1 MKRLALFSLLLG
13 LFAAMPATAAETE
26 ITINGSTT
34 VLPVMQ
40 AAGEAFM
47 AANPGINLSI
57 SGGGSGNGIKSLI
70 DGATDVAM
78 ASRAMEQKEI
88 DLAKSKGENP
98 VQTVVA
104 IDAIVPIVNPANKIS
119 EITLAQLKDL
129 YTGKIT
135 SWKDLGGEGPVVVI
149 SRDTSSGTYETW
161 EHLVMKKERVFPGA
175 LMQASN
181 GAVVQAVSKN
191 KNAIGYVGLGY
202 LDASTKGL
210 KVDGVM
216 ASAETAKSKKYE
228 ISRDLYIY
236 TNGAPAGAVKGLVD
250 FLLGAEGQKLVKEVG
265 FVPLN

>member
-1 MKRLALFSLLLG
+1 MKKVIGIVAAVLLLAANA
-13 LFAAMPATAAETE
+13 FADT
-26 ITINGSTT
+26 TIKVDGSTT
-34 VLPVMQ
+34 VLPIMQ
-40 AAGEAFM
+40 KVVEAYM
-47 AANPGINLSI
+47 KAHPDVKISV
-57 SGGGSGNGIKSLI
+57 SGGGSGNGIKALI
-70 DGATDVAM
+70 DGATDIAM

-104 IDAIVPIVNPANKIS
+104 IDAIVPVVNPASKLS

-161 EHLVMKKERVFPGA
+161 EGLVMKKERVFPGA

-202 LDASTKGL
+202 LDASTKPL
-210 KVDGVM
+210 KVDGVT
-216 ASAETAKSKKYE
+216 ATAETAKSKKYAV
-228 ISRDLYIY
+228 SRDLYIY
-236 TNGAPAGAVKGLVD
+236 TNGAPSGAAKGLVD

>member
-1 MKRLALFSLLLG
+1 MKKLIGIVAAFLMLAS
-13 LFAAMPATAAETE
+13 TAFAETA
-26 ITINGSTT
+26 IKVDGSTT
-34 VLPVMQ
+34 VLPIMQ
-40 AAGEAFM
+40 KVVEAYM
-47 AANPGINLSI
+47 KAHPDVKISV
-57 SGGGSGNGIKSLI
+57 SGGGSGNGIKALI
-70 DGATDVAM
+70 DGATDIAM

-104 IDAIVPIVNPANKIS
+104 IDAIVPVVNPANKLS

-161 EHLVMKKERVFPGA
+161 EGLVMKKERVFPGA

-191 KNAIGYVGLGY
+191 KNALGYVGLGY
-202 LDASTKGL
+202 LDASTKAL
-210 KVDGVM
+210 KVDGVE
-216 ASAETAKSKKYE
+216 ATAETAKSKKYA

>member
-1 MKRLALFSLLLG
+1 MKKLIGIVAAFLLLPST
-13 LFAAMPATAAETE
+13 AMADT
-26 ITINGSTT
+26 TIKVDGSTT
-34 VLPVMQ
+34 VLPIMQ
-40 AAGEAFM
+40 KVVEAYM
-47 AANPGINLSI
+47 KAHPDVKITV
-57 SGGGSGNGIKSLI
+57 SGGGSGNGIKALL

-78 ASRAMEQKEI
+78 ASRAIEPKEL
-88 DLAKSKGENP
+88 DLAKTKNIAP
-98 VQTVVA
+98 NQIVCA
-104 IDAIVPIVNPANKIS
+104 IDAIVPIVNPANKLS
-119 EITLAQLKDL
+119 AVTLAQLKDL

-135 SWKDLGGEGPVVVI
+135 SWKDLGGEGPVVVV

-161 EHLVMKKERVFPGA
+161 EGLVMKKERVFPGA

-191 KNAIGYVGLGY
+191 KNAMGYVGIGY

-210 KVDGVM
+210 TVDGIE
-216 ASAETAKSKKYE
+216 ATAENAKSKKYP

-250 FLLGAEGQKLVKEVG
+250 FLLGAEGQKLVKEAG

>member
-1 MKRLALFSLLLG
+1 MKKLIGIVAAFLLMTS
-13 LFAAMPATAAETE
+13 AAMADTA
-26 ITINGSTT
+26 IKVDGSTT
-34 VLPVMQ
+34 VLPIMQ
-40 AAGEAFM
+40 KVVEAYM
-47 AANPGINLSI
+47 KAHPDVKITV
-57 SGGGSGNGIKSLI
+57 SGGGSGNGIKALL

-78 ASRAMEQKEI
+78 ASRAIEPKEL
-88 DLAKSKGENP
+88 DLAKTKNVAP
-98 VQTVVA
+98 NQIVCA
-104 IDAIVPIVNPANKIS
+104 IDAIVPIVNPGNKLT

-129 YTGKIT
+129 YMGKIT
-135 SWKDLGGEGPVVVI
+135 SWKDLGGDGPVVVV

-161 EHLVMKKERVFPGA
+161 EGLVMKKERVFPGA

-191 KNAIGYVGLGY
+191 KNALGYVGIGY

-210 KVDGVM
+210 KVDGVE
-216 ASAETAKSKKYE
+216 ATAENAKAKKYP

-250 FLLGAEGQKLVKEVG
+250 FMLGAEGQKLVKEAG

>member
-1 MKRLALFSLLLG
+1 MKKLIGIVAAFLMLAS
-13 LFAAMPATAAETE
+13 TAFAETA
-26 ITINGSTT
+26 IKVDGSTT
-34 VLPVMQ
+34 VLPIMQ
-40 AAGEAFM
+40 KVVEAYM
-47 AANPGINLSI
+47 KAHPDVKISV
-57 SGGGSGNGIKSLI
+57 SGGGSGNGIKALI
-70 DGATDVAM
+70 DGATDIAM

-104 IDAIVPIVNPANKIS
+104 IDAIVPVVNPANKLS

-129 YTGKIT
+129 YTGKVT

-161 EHLVMKKERVFPGA
+161 EGLVMKKERVFPGA

-191 KNAIGYVGLGY
+191 KTAIGYVGLGY

-216 ASAETAKSKKYE
+216 ASAETAKSKKYAV
-228 ISRDLYIY
+228 SRDL
-236 TNGAPAGAVKGLVD
+236 
-250 FLLGAEGQKLVKEVG
+250 
-265 FVPLN
+265 